1 MKMEVRFAEPK
12 DAGTLDELIRMLAEF
27 EGEEGIG
34 KVTPEVLKE
43 EMLDENSAFGCIV
56 VEMDGQIIGYALFFQ
71 AFSTQDGRYLYLR
84 DIFVKE
90 EYRRKGVGNAL
101 LKALAEICVERSY
114 ARIDLTVLR
123 TNFSALDFYKAFGAE
138 IVGQWVVVRINKEF
152 IEDIAAG
159 AHDKAL
165 SS

>member
-1 MKMEVRFAEPK
+1 MEVRFVEPK
-12 DAGTLDELIRMLAEF
+12 DAGPLDELIRMLAEF
-27 EGEEGIG
+27 EVVEGIG
-34 KVTPEVLKE
+34 KVTPEVLKK
-43 EMLDENSAFGCIV
+43 EMLDENSAFGCVV
-56 VEMDGQIIGYALFFQ
+56 VEIDGQIIGYALFFQ

-90 EYRRKGVGNAL
+90 EYRRKGAGKVL
-101 LKALAEICVERSY
+101 LRALAEICVERGY

-123 TNFSALDFYKAFGAE
+123 TNSSAFDFYKAFGAE
-138 IVGQWVVVRINKEF
+138 IVEQWVVVRINKDA